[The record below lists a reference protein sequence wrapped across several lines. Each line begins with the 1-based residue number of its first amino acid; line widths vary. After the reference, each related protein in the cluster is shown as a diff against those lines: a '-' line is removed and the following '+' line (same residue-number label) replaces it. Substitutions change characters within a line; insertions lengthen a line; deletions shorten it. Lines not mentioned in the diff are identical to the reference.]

1 MHTSIPK
8 HGSTAS
14 AFDIKSS
21 KSNQL
26 SGSYVLQRFI
36 VVPIFMELTLDI
48 SQTEVQPGAGD
59 SRTPRS
65 MDTGRSVLVNH
76 TLRSTYNIV
85 LALGRFHA
93 SRLRRRDP
101 SNRISQSYLTH
112 PFNGGRIILFLAL
125 VGYPISK
132 AFRTTPATGMGSL
145 HRGANRQ
152 LRPSLIETSDHVHG
166 EHTCLMMLRRVS
178 CSGLSV
184 HPSLK
189 YWSAKSIR
197 QSSVLDPIS
206 LAYGPWYF

>member
-1 MHTSIPK
+1 MHTSILK

-21 KSNQL
+21 KSTT
-26 SGSYVLQRFI
+26 QRVI
-36 VVPIFMELTLDI
+36 HSLKIHRGTNLHGADLRHT
-48 SQTEVQPGAGD
+48 QTEVQPGAGKTW
-59 SRTPRS
+59 TPRS

-93 SRLRRRDP
+93 SRLRRTDP

-112 PFNGGRIILFLAL
+112 PFIGGRIILFLAL